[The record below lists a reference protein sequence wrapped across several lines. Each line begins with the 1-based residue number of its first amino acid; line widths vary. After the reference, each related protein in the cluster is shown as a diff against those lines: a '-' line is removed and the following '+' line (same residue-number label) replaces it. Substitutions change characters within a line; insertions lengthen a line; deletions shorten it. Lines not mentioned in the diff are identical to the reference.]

1 MTSYDRVVW
10 VLIVE
15 GLLIALALAA
25 VFWHA
30 VALRSTL
37 AIRLPM
43 LERGRALLY
52 HGLQE
57 GMVDDAAGTEL
68 RRFPRGTQVRL
79 FAELAPNL
87 VGDDREWLAGVAE
100 RCGLLT
106 FARERAKSSLW
117 WRRLNAA
124 RLLTMFA
131 QSDETIF
138 ALARDAHPLVRAQ
151 AAEAFGLTASDRG
164 IAALIAML
172 ADRHPFVRFMA
183 RDSLV
188 RLGRPAHAA
197 IAAHLAHRDDPSLL
211 PLLGVAATSPSHDFA
226 TAVASLVGDPRPE
239 VRAAV
244 ADVLRSVGG
253 ADASGQLATLLDDS
267 SAEVRRRAVDGLA
280 SLGFWPAAPA
290 IARLVDDPDWQ
301 VRYRA
306 AIALQNLGGPG
317 ELLLRRAS
325 ERDTV
330 GTPIVRR
337 VLDAAAQLRMETA
350 RR

>member
-10 VLIVE
+10 VLIAE
-15 GLLIALALAA
+15 SILIVLALLA

-30 VALRSTL
+30 FSLRSAL
-37 AIRLPM
+37 ARRVPM

-57 GMVDDAAGTEL
+57 GAVDDAAGEEL
-68 RRFPRGTQVRL
+68 CRFPRGTQVRL

-87 VGDDREWLAGVAE
+87 VGDDREWLARVAE

-106 FARERAKSSLW
+106 YARRRATSSLW

-131 QSDETIF
+131 RSEDTMF
-138 ALARDAHPLVRAQ
+138 TLAKDSYPLVRAQ
-151 AAEAFGLTASDRG
+151 AAEAFGLIPSDRG
-164 IAALIAML
+164 IDTLIALL
-172 ADRHPFVRFMA
+172 ADRHPLVRFMA

-197 IAAHLAHRDDPSLL
+197 IAAHIGRHDDPSLL
-211 PLLGVAATSPSHDFA
+211 PLLGIAATSPSHDFA
-226 TAVASLVGDPRPE
+226 TAVGALVTDPRVE
-239 VRAAV
+239 IRAAV

-253 ADASGQLATLLDDS
+253 ADASAQLATMLDDPDI
-267 SAEVRRRAVDGLA
+267 EVRRRAVDGLA
-280 SLGFWPAAPA
+280 SLGFWPAASA
-290 IARLVDDPDWQ
+290 IARLIDDPDWQ

-325 ERDTV
+325 ERDTI

-337 VLDAAAQLRMETA
+337 VLDAAAQLRLEAAT
-350 RR
+350 R